1 MNALPYL
8 LEFTFRQIA
17 KAPPPARAQTESNG
31 KRRWLASLCG
41 LTIGWL
47 SAGMQRRLRIN
58 LKVRDAADTVPK
70 VTTFRQK
77 HDPKATIFLRI
88 EAEFSPD
95 QDRSACKD
103 RRISA

>member
-1 MNALPYL
+1 M
-8 LEFTFRQIA
+8 
-17 KAPPPARAQTESNG
+17 
-31 KRRWLASLCG
+31 CG
-41 LTIGWL
+41 LTIGRL

-70 VTTFRQK
+70 VTTFQQE
-77 HDPKATIFLRI
+77 HGPTAATFVHI
-88 EAEFSPD
+88 EAEISLD